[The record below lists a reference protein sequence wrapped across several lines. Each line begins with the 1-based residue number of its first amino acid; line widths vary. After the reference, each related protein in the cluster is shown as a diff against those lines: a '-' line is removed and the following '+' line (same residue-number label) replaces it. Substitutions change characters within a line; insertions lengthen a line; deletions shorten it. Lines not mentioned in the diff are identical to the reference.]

1 MPVDVDD
8 AAILPAQ
15 FDLMRN
21 VVRNIRV
28 VVGCK
33 WTAIPPMSWRRRSRA
48 PKTSSLRTGSTA
60 SEHRTCSRRVHVDSG
75 AYVHLND
82 ERA

>member
-21 VVRNIRV
+21 VVRNIRG

-33 WTAIPPMSWRRRSRA
+33 MDCRSANELA
-48 PKTSSLRTGSTA
+48 PQVQGSKDLLLA
-60 SEHRTCSRRVHVDSG
+60 NR
-75 AYVHLND
+75 LNR
-82 ERA
+82 ERAQDMLKARARRFRRLFTFR